1 MNTTISEM
9 YKKRNVDI
17 RFIEIDSCPVCSSD
31 KLEFIMRGK
40 DSESLSLKYSIVQ
53 CPQCYVYIT
62 SPQPHPED
70 IWKLYD
76 ERDSKDFAPS
86 LNNITTLRQYIFRRY
101 INKIL
106 KYIAGDKLS
115 VLDYG
120 CGDGLLSLLLSQHPR
135 CAHVTAADF
144 HPAAPLYIAQS
155 GANISYIPHHDFVKS
170 SARYDL
176 ILCRQVLEHVH
187 DPVAT
192 LGLLREHMNAN
203 AWIFVEVPNFQSIW
217 RTIFGPN
224 WSMLYL
230 PRHLFHYA
238 PCSLSAVLQRS
249 GFEVKKLQHGH
260 FPGMKTSLY
269 HLLGMHS
276 PAPGAMAVL
285 LFPLQMALD
294 IICRRSSVIAAY
306 AQAQTD
312 QI

>member
-1 MNTTISEM
+1 MDVKFTN
-9 YKKRNVDI
+9 
-17 RFIEIDSCPVCSSD
+17 IEVCPVCSSN
-31 KLEFIMRGK
+31 KLKFIMRGK
-40 DSESLSLKYSIVQ
+40 DNDSLVLQYSILQ
-53 CPQCYVYIT
+53 CLHCFVYIT
-62 SPQPHPED
+62 NPQPHPDD
-70 IWKLYD
+70 IWKLYQ
-76 ERDSKDFAPS
+76 ERISPDFAHYLS
-86 LNNITTLRQYIFRRY
+86 GITRLRQYFFRRY
-101 INKIL
+101 ISNIL
-106 KYIAGDKLS
+106 KNVAGDKLK

-135 CAHVTAADF
+135 CTHVTAVDF
-144 HPAAPLYIAQS
+144 HAVAPHFIAQS
-155 GANISYIPHHDFVKS
+155 GLNISYIPHHDFVKS
-170 SARYDL
+170 ATCYDL

-187 DPVAT
+187 DPIAT

-249 GFEVKKLQHGH
+249 GLSVKKLQHGH

-276 PAPGAMAVL
+276 PAPGALAVV

-306 AQAQTD
+306 AQTQTD
-312 QI
+312 QE